1 MENLEQR
8 VKKVVAEQL
17 NINEADIK
25 NESAFIDDLGADS
38 LDTVELVMDL
48 EDEFGVE
55 IPDDQQEKLRT
66 VQNAIDFI
74 VANGN

>member
-1 MENLEQR
+1 MTFDKIKTL
-8 VKKVVAEQL
+8 
-17 NINEADIK
+17 IADHLD
-25 NESAFIDDLGADS
+25 IDEDEITLDTTFEDLGIDS
-38 LDTVELVMDL
+38 LDTVELMMEV

-55 IPDDQQEKLRT
+55 ISDDQQEKLRT

>member
-17 NINEADIK
+17 NINEAAIK

-38 LDTVELVMDL
+38 LDTVELVMAL